1 MNDNTQ
7 INKIEELLQ
16 SCKKTKDN
24 YHLLRNEQKW
34 NKKKMNKNK
43 HFREEKKSQSESITK
58 KNTEERCPISLVALW
73 AHSFFIIIII
83 KQGRCSALKK
93 K

>member
-1 MNDNTQ
+1 MNDKTQ

-34 NKKKMNKNK
+34 NKNKENEQK
-43 HFREEKKSQSESITK
+43 TNISEKK
-58 KNTEERCPISLVALW
+58 KNHKVN
-73 AHSFFIIIII
+73 
-83 KQGRCSALKK
+83 Q
-93 K
+93 

>member
-1 MNDNTQ
+1 MNKNET
-7 INKIEELLQ
+7 
-16 SCKKTKDN
+16 KT
-24 YHLLRNEQKW
+24 
-34 NKKKMNKNK
+34 KKMNKNK

>member
-1 MNDNTQ
+1 MNDKTQ

-34 NKKKMNKNK
+34 NKNKENEQKQTFQRRKK
-43 HFREEKKSQSESITK
+43 ITK
-58 KNTEERCPISLVALW
+58 WINNKNTEERCPISLVALW
-73 AHSFFIIIII
+73 AHFF
-83 KQGRCSALKK
+83 LLL
-93 K
+93 